1 MDEFDAFNQTPQV
14 PEEENTNIQE
24 DASFGFGAG
33 LDNTTDAAP
42 AINTSSNDQREDHS
56 WVIENV
62 KAQSIFIIN
71 KYFFSIF
78 N

>member
-14 PEEENTNIQE
+14 PEEENTNIQQ
-24 DASFGFGAG
+24 DASFG
-33 LDNTTDAAP
+33 LDNTTDAA
-42 AINTSSNDQREDHS
+42 SSNDQQEDHS

-71 KYFFSIF
+71 K
-78 N
+78 

>member
-1 MDEFDAFNQTPQV
+1 MDEFDALNQTPQV
-14 PEEENTNIQE
+14 PEEKNTNIQE

-33 LDNTTDAAP
+33 LDNVP
-42 AINTSSNDQREDHS
+42 ATNTSSNDQQEDHS

-71 KYFFSIF
+71 KYFFSIR